1 MHCDPIYELYLKIV
15 ATIYE
20 NIRKITQMNK
30 NLTYYFSQPLSDRN
44 FQQIYRLS
52 TTQLY
57 GVILRILRQEQ
68 LAQDCLQEVFVK
80 IYHNFE
86 RYDADKA
93 QPLTWMVTIA
103 RNHAI
108 DFYRKKQLPIVD
120 DFDLSVID
128 DGQIQLL
135 EELEQSEDKKRIIDC
150 LKTLDANV
158 RDAVFMQY
166 FHGKTYAQ
174 IAKVFEK
181 SENTIKSWVARALP
195 KLKTCL
201 EGL

>member
-1 MHCDPIYELYLKIV
+1 M
-15 ATIYE
+15 
-20 NIRKITQMNK
+20 
-30 NLTYYFSQPLSDRN
+30 
-44 FQQIYRLS
+44 
-52 TTQLY
+52 
-57 GVILRILRQEQ
+57 
-68 LAQDCLQEVFVK
+68 
-80 IYHNFE
+80 
-86 RYDADKA
+86 
-93 QPLTWMVTIA
+93 
-103 RNHAI
+103 
-108 DFYRKKQLPIVD
+108 
-120 DFDLSVID
+120 
-128 DGQIQLL
+128 

>member
-1 MHCDPIYELYLKIV
+1 
-15 ATIYE
+15 
-20 NIRKITQMNK
+20 MNK
-30 NLTYYFSQPLSDRN
+30 NLTYYFTQSLNDKNFHRIYQLS
-44 FQQIYRLS
+44 S
-52 TTQLY
+52 TQLY
-57 GVILRILRQEQ
+57 GVILRILRREQ

-86 RYDADKA
+86 CYDSSKS

-108 DFYRKKQLPIVD
+108 DFYRKKQLPVID

-150 LKTLDANV
+150 LKTLDSHI

-174 IAKVFEK
+174 IAKVFDK

-201 EGL
+201 ESL